1 MIKRR
6 EIRES
11 AMQLLFAHDLHGELR
26 DEDGEAFWQLHS
38 AKPELREMAE
48 SMARDIMA
56 NLPEIDEMIAASVQN
71 YSFDRINTVDRNIL
85 RLGTYELMHKPE
97 VPHAVV
103 INEAI
108 EIASRF
114 ATDESAR
121 FVNGVLDRIAKVVRK
136 RAASHPSQSS
146 S

>member
-26 DEDGEAFWQLHS
+26 DDDCEAFWNLHS
-38 AKPELREMAE
+38 AKPKLREQAE
-48 SMARDIMA
+48 AMVRGIME
-56 NLPEIDEMIAASVQN
+56 NLPEIDETITASVQN
-71 YSFDRINTVDRNIL
+71 YSFDRLNSVDRNIL
-85 RLGTYELMHKPE
+85 RLATYELLRKPE

-108 EIASRF
+108 EIANRF
-114 ATDESAR
+114 ATEESAR
-121 FVNGVLDRIAKVVRK
+121 FVNGVLDRIAKIVRQ
-136 RAASHPSQSS
+136 RVGSGTSQTSS
-146 S
+146 